1 MCFFPSPESLGLTK
15 SQVLKS
21 AETTF
26 AKRMFAFQSDDWED
40 REEFKTCLEERV
52 EGSQR
57 PLLLAVVSGLGN
69 GKSRFLHELVG
80 LAKETVD
87 LSRFN
92 TVELRVS
99 FEEESG
105 TGLRDDELRRGVGGR
120 GNSLAADKI
129 LLDRLLFRM
138 LASDSDSFDTFRR
151 ENQWGFSF
159 GCLVSHIRTMF
170 KEEKK
175 DAMVF
180 LLIDGID
187 N

>member
-105 TGLRDDELRRGVGGR
+105 TGLRDDELRGGR
-120 GNSLAADKI
+120 GVVDKI

-138 LASDSDSFDTFRR
+138 LASDGDSFDTFRR

-159 GCLVSHIRTMF
+159 
-170 KEEKK
+170 
-175 DAMVF
+175 
-180 LLIDGID
+180 
-187 N
+187 